1 MIMRKIL
8 GKYIIGKGIV
18 PFLIVFEKLI
28 KRLRLFLFNYKMDIY
43 YHYKD
48 RQDVEFLNHIRTQIN
63 YGKENL

>member
-1 MIMRKIL
+1 
-8 GKYIIGKGIV
+8 
-18 PFLIVFEKLI
+18 
-28 KRLRLFLFNYKMDIY
+28 MDIY